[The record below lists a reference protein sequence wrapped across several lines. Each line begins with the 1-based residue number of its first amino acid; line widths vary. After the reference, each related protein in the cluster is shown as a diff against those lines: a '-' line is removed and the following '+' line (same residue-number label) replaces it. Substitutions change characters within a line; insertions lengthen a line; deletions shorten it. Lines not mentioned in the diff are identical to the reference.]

1 MMKNKI
7 YLFGIF
13 LLLVFSACE
22 KDEHEVISIK
32 PEATGVFVDTRDGHE
47 YKWVRL
53 GNLDWMVE
61 NLVYGVGDFVEP
73 YYNIDDPDDKQM
85 EDFMRNME
93 IYGGLYP
100 YDIALTAAPEG
111 WRAATDEDWKNLEQ
125 VLGMDSD
132 ELDKEGYRGDRQG
145 ELMQQDSVGT
155 GLCMQLGGFFNYYG
169 TRRLTD
175 YMGVYGF
182 FWAISPEQDEAED
195 VNAIYRKISYD
206 LPKVYRGTTLK
217 IKQMSIRCVRDAV
230 KE

>member
-1 MMKNKI
+1 
-7 YLFGIF
+7 
-13 LLLVFSACE
+13 
-22 KDEHEVISIK
+22 
-32 PEATGVFVDTRDGHE
+32 
-47 YKWVRL
+47 
-53 GNLDWMVE
+53 
-61 NLVYGVGDFVEP
+61 
-73 YYNIDDPDDKQM
+73 
-85 EDFMRNME
+85 
-93 IYGGLYP
+93 
-100 YDIALTAAPEG
+100 
-111 WRAATDEDWKNLEQ
+111 
-125 VLGMDSD
+125 MDSD